1 MSINGTIE
9 TSFLIYNSNRQVGVY
24 NWSSTIVNNTAYL
37 CSNIEIPSGSSF
49 SVDGTIKYYSELN
62 SPNTT
67 SMVEYYNL
75 LNSTLDGVGKNNITL
90 YDINTT
96 EGTEFQLTFSDSSFQ
111 KKENILI
118 YVYRQYIPEDF
129 KIVEIP
135 KTDSNGQTV
144 VHLVRN
150 DVIYNL
156 IAVDSE
162 GNTLGSL
169 NNIIAF
175 CKDYTIGQCEI
186 NFNAQGS
193 GSPLENVLTDVGV
206 SYSLDYNNVS
216 NNVGLNFVSLT
227 IDSKNVRMEVIS
239 AGIVTN
245 RTICSDSLDAVSGI
259 LTCDVSSVVNTT
271 SSVYVYIYVDDT
283 LKVMDTLNFDTSN
296 NGIPT
301 LVFIGFLLVLTLGIF
316 FMESKEGTII
326 ITIIGF
332 IVLIAL
338 GIIKGKVIGIGSGII
353 WLMVVGVILLI
364 KLNSENK

>member
-1 MSINGTIE
+1 
-9 TSFLIYNSNRQVGVY
+9 
-24 NWSSTIVNNTAYL
+24 
-37 CSNIEIPSGSSF
+37 
-49 SVDGTIKYYSELN
+49 
-62 SPNTT
+62 
-67 SMVEYYNL
+67 
-75 LNSTLDGVGKNNITL
+75 
-90 YDINTT
+90 
-96 EGTEFQLTFSDSSFQ
+96 
-111 KKENILI
+111 
-118 YVYRQYIPEDF
+118 
-129 KIVEIP
+129 
-135 KTDSNGQTV
+135 
-144 VHLVRN
+144 
-150 DVIYNL
+150 
-156 IAVDSE
+156 
-162 GNTLGSL
+162 
-169 NNIIAF
+169 
-175 CKDYTIGQCEI
+175 
-186 NFNAQGS
+186 
-193 GSPLENVLTDVGV
+193 
-206 SYSLDYNNVS
+206 
-216 NNVGLNFVSLT
+216 
-227 IDSKNVRMEVIS
+227 MEVIS